1 MLIKLLAYN
10 FNISNNAHIFTSKDD
25 SLFECVSTYKSVA
38 KDYSNVEASI
48 KFADDEKW
56 SDTLGEKEEI
66 EQARKIMQDSL
77 KMATDKISLDEI
89 KQAKDQ
95 ELINQGEL
103 IEFVKNKR
111 LQEMKSSREK
121 SQKSSNSHNQK
132 QS

>member
-10 FNISNNAHIFTSKDD
+10 FNISNNAHIFTPKDD
-25 SLFECVSTYKSVA
+25 SLFECMSTYKSVA

>member
-121 SQKSSNSHNQK
+121 SKKSSNSHNQK

>member
-121 SQKSSNSHNQK
+121 SQKSSNSHSQK